1 MQVFKAF
8 YKSLRRQITSVLLY
22 VIAFAAISVIMAN
35 TMSENTDT
43 LFTAKKLT
51 IAVFDHDN
59 TDESRVLYNYLDRT
73 QNLTS
78 IKDDNEAIAD
88 ELFFRNV
95 DYVLIIPD
103 GFSENPD
110 SLKNVKQQNSSSAYF
125 LDNSIDT
132 FLNVFFNFRNTG
144 YSCDEAA
151 RLTYDCIGSAQE
163 ATLLSNTR
171 QDDAQITV
179 QNIERYFH
187 YLPYIFIATVI
198 TSLGGLLLI
207 FREKNV
213 NYRIRCSAVSTVRHN
228 TALALACLTYSI
240 LLWLVFMV
248 LALAVCG
255 KGLLSVR
262 GLMLVIN
269 SFVFLLVSVGI
280 TYLISFLAYNPNI
293 LNMWS
298 NVIGLCMSFLCG
310 VFIPM
315 EFLGKNVIKAAHF
328 LPAYWYIRTD
338 ELCTQYTGTSSELKT
353 YAMYLGIQLLF
364 AFAAFSAALVI
375 SRYKKDSVL

>member
-43 LFTAKKLT
+43 LFTAKRLT
-51 IAVFDHDN
+51 VAVFDHDN
-59 TDESRVLYNYLDRT
+59 TAESRVLYNYLDRT

-144 YSCDEAA
+144 YPAMKP
-151 RLTYDCIGSAQE
+151 RGLLTDCIGSVEE
-163 ATLLSNTR
+163 ATLLSDTR
-171 QDDAQITV
+171 QDDVQITV

-198 TSLGGLLLI
+198 TSLAD
-207 FREKNV
+207 
-213 NYRIRCSAVSTVRHN
+213 C
-228 TALALACLTYSI
+228 C
-240 LLWLVFMV
+240 
-248 LALAVCG
+248 
-255 KGLLSVR
+255 
-262 GLMLVIN
+262 
-269 SFVFLLVSVGI
+269 
-280 TYLISFLAYNPNI
+280 
-293 LNMWS
+293 
-298 NVIGLCMSFLCG
+298 
-310 VFIPM
+310 
-315 EFLGKNVIKAAHF
+315 
-328 LPAYWYIRTD
+328 
-338 ELCTQYTGTSSELKT
+338 
-353 YAMYLGIQLLF
+353 
-364 AFAAFSAALVI
+364 
-375 SRYKKDSVL
+375 

>member
-43 LFTAKKLT
+43 LFTAKRLT
-51 IAVFDHDN
+51 VAVFDHDN

-73 QNLTS
+73 QKLTS

-144 YSCDEAA
+144 YSCDEAE
-151 RLTYDCIGSAQE
+151 RLTYDCIGSVEELYNEIEKSIAAGFMTANPYKE
-163 ATLLSNTR
+163 KGFVPGEYNGGNYDKIDLHR
-171 QDDAQITV
+171 PYVDDI
-179 QNIERYFH
+179 I
-187 YLPYIFIATVI
+187 
-198 TSLGGLLLI
+198 
-207 FREKNV
+207 
-213 NYRIRCSAVSTVRHN
+213 
-228 TALALACLTYSI
+228 
-240 LLWLVFMV
+240 
-248 LALAVCG
+248 
-255 KGLLSVR
+255 
-262 GLMLVIN
+262 
-269 SFVFLLVSVGI
+269 LVSESGKPMKREAD
-280 TYLISFLAYNPNI
+280 LIDVWFDSG
-293 LNMWS
+293 S
-298 NVIGLCMSFLCG
+298 TH
-310 VFIPM
+310 
-315 EFLGKNVIKAAHF
+315 AAVLEEPPSTTIRRLP
-328 LPAYWYIRTD
+328 LPA
-338 ELCTQYTGTSSELKT
+338 
-353 YAMYLGIQLLF
+353 
-364 AFAAFSAALVI
+364 
-375 SRYKKDSVL
+375 

>member
-43 LFTAKKLT
+43 LFTAKRLT
-51 IAVFDHDN
+51 VAVFDHDN

-73 QNLTS
+73 QKLTS

-151 RLTYDCIGSAQE
+151 RLTYDCIGSVEE
-163 ATLLSNTR
+163 ATLLSDTR
-171 QDDAQITV
+171 QDDVQIL
-179 QNIERYFH
+179 NA
-187 YLPYIFIATVI
+187 IFTIFRTF
-198 TSLGGLLLI
+198 LLLL
-207 FREKNV
+207 
-213 NYRIRCSAVSTVRHN
+213 SLQ
-228 TALALACLTYSI
+228 ALADC
-240 LLWLVFMV
+240 
-248 LALAVCG
+248 C
-255 KGLLSVR
+255 
-262 GLMLVIN
+262 
-269 SFVFLLVSVGI
+269 
-280 TYLISFLAYNPNI
+280 
-293 LNMWS
+293 
-298 NVIGLCMSFLCG
+298 
-310 VFIPM
+310 
-315 EFLGKNVIKAAHF
+315 
-328 LPAYWYIRTD
+328 
-338 ELCTQYTGTSSELKT
+338 
-353 YAMYLGIQLLF
+353 
-364 AFAAFSAALVI
+364 
-375 SRYKKDSVL
+375 